1 MAELLSIWPVN
12 RFLGKNWQEDE
23 MRVGQNP
30 AKSLKQVEK
39 PAEITVAI
47 TTYIPFL
54 SGYYEQSL
62 DVFKTSLNSL
72 LEAGEPE
79 FDLLVF
85 DNGSCAQ
92 VREFLIEQRDQGNIQ
107 FLILSEK
114 NLGVGGAWD
123 IIFAAS
129 PGKVIAYSDYDILYR
144 PGWLEESLRVL
155 ETFPKVGMVTARPLR
170 SPEEYY
176 SSFQIWAEDEPEAE
190 VERGKFLDWETY
202 LEHSLSCGAGI
213 EESREWYQSREDYK
227 VTYQGVSVYAGSGH
241 FQFSAYREVLAEVL
255 PLNMDHPMGSQVRW
269 LDIRLNE
276 KGFSRVC
283 LPKPLVKHIGNRLD
297 NIEKSVTRVKSV
309 QEKGSGRRL
318 LENPLIKKLL
328 LRLYEKIFKAYYD

>member
-1 MAELLSIWPVN
+1 
-12 RFLGKNWQEDE
+12 

-30 AKSLKQVEK
+30 AKSLKEVEK

-62 DVFKTSLNSL
+62 DVLKTSLNSL
-72 LEAGEPE
+72 LQAGGPE

-85 DNGSCAQ
+85 DNGSCAEA
-92 VREFLIEQRDQGNIQ
+92 REFLLAQRDQGKIQ
-107 FLILSEK
+107 FLILSDK

-123 IIFAAS
+123 IIFSAS

-155 ETFPKVGMVTARPLR
+155 ETFPQVGMVTARPLR

-176 SSFQIWAEDEPEAE
+176 SSLLKWAEDEPEA
-190 VERGKFLDWETY
+190 VLERGKFLEWETY
-202 LEHSLSCGAGI
+202 LEHSLSVGAGV
-213 EESREWYQSREDYK
+213 EESREWYDSREDYK
-227 VTYQGVSVYAGSGH
+227 VTYRGLSILAGSGH
-241 FQFSAYREVLAEVL
+241 FQFMAYRDVLAEVL
-255 PLNMDHPMGSQVRW
+255 PLNMDHPMGKQVRW

-283 LPKPLVKHIGNRLD
+283 LTKPFIKHTGNRLD
-297 NIEKSVTRVKSV
+297 DADPGIRAAEGLPTRKP
-309 QEKGSGRRL
+309 GSAL
-318 LENPLIKKLL
+318 LEIPLVKKTLL
-328 LRLYEKIFKAYYD
+328 KIYELIFKAYYGSRSS